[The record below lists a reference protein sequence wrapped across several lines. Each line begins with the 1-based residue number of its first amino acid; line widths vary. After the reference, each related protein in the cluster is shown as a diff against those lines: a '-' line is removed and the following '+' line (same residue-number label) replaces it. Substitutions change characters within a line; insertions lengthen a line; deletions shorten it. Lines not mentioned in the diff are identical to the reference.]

1 VLGYIPKAKKTFS
14 SGVTNARCAIV
25 SILTIF
31 LLCVVVI
38 IHGSAQSS
46 QLDPSFGSG
55 GKVTT
60 DLFGG
65 TDSVLALAL
74 QPDGKIVA
82 AGVSFDPSVAASVIA
97 MVRYNAD
104 GSIDSSFGNAG
115 KVSTNFFG
123 QRLRSSLAA
132 ITLQPDSK
140 IVAVGFAEALTADLK
155 RVGHAVA
162 ARYSPAGSLDT
173 SFGDG
178 GKLIIDFPVAIFSP
192 NAVGIQQDGKILIA
206 GQANPDPA
214 APGNTVGA
222 LERLNSDGSL
232 DASFGSGGMVMTA
245 FPNGPSSF
253 SKFTIQQDGL
263 IIAAGAPQ
271 DTRTGASSFALA
283 RYKADG
289 NLDPSF
295 GSGGL
300 VTTAL
305 AGFGELKA
313 VAVVENKIVVAGFVI
328 TGTDPRSISFAA
340 ARYNGDG
347 SVDPGFGPGG
357 IATADFFEGAGHLT
371 SGAIRSDGKFIMG
384 GFVGAPKSQAKG
396 GTSLDFALQR
406 YNADGSV
413 DTSFG
418 SAGKVITEFSDDEN
432 DEMFTLAIQPDR
444 KIIAAGATSGGDDFA
459 LARYQTDPD
468 FDLSFAQ
475 STVNVDRGTVAR
487 TSLQLGRFG
496 GFAGNITVS
505 HSDTSGFNVRVK
517 PDSVVTADPS
527 VIVKFKVKP
536 NAPTGPHQIVF
547 TGQDDSGQKHS
558 AAITIVVR

>member
-1 VLGYIPKAKKTFS
+1 
-14 SGVTNARCAIV
+14 
-25 SILTIF
+25 
-31 LLCVVVI
+31 
-38 IHGSAQSS
+38 
-46 QLDPSFGSG
+46 
-55 GKVTT
+55 
-60 DLFGG
+60 
-65 TDSVLALAL
+65 
-74 QPDGKIVA
+74 
-82 AGVSFDPSVAASVIA
+82 
-97 MVRYNAD
+97 
-104 GSIDSSFGNAG
+104 
-115 KVSTNFFG
+115 
-123 QRLRSSLAA
+123 
-132 ITLQPDSK
+132 
-140 IVAVGFAEALTADLK
+140 
-155 RVGHAVA
+155 
-162 ARYSPAGSLDT
+162 
-173 SFGDG
+173 
-178 GKLIIDFPVAIFSP
+178 
-192 NAVGIQQDGKILIA
+192 
-206 GQANPDPA
+206 
-214 APGNTVGA
+214 
-222 LERLNSDGSL
+222 
-232 DASFGSGGMVMTA
+232 
-245 FPNGPSSF
+245 
-253 SKFTIQQDGL
+253 
-263 IIAAGAPQ
+263 
-271 DTRTGASSFALA
+271 
-283 RYKADG
+283 G

-305 AGFGELKA
+305 AGFGGLKD
-313 VAVVENKIVVAGFVI
+313 VAVVENKIVVASFVI

-444 KIIAAGATSGGDDFA
+444 KIIAAGSTSGGDDFA
-459 LARYQTDPD
+459 LARYQTESD

-487 TSLQLGRFG
+487 TSLQLGRSG
-496 GFAGNITVS
+496 GFARNIPVS

-527 VIVKFKVKP
+527 LNVKFKVKP
-536 NAPTGPHQIVF
+536 SAPVGPHQIVF

-558 AAITIVVR
+558 AA